1 MPARQGETTE
11 LRLLLSRLRQ
21 ELLLLVLLAALPL
34 LLLALPEQAGNLHHL
49 VHWDTLA
56 ALAGLMVLSRGLEE
70 SGALTRVGR
79 RLLARVDTERY
90 LALVLIV
97 LSAALAA
104 VVTNDVALF
113 IVVPLTLGLRLVAS
127 LPIGR
132 LIVFEAL
139 AVNAG
144 STISPIGNPQNLFI
158 WQQAGVDFTTFF
170 LAMTP
175 LALAMMALLVAA
187 IPLAFPAKAIHI
199 EPAGS
204 PPALKPRLAGVSLA
218 LYLPL
223 LLAIDAGLA
232 LPAAVVIITLYLLFQ
247 PRVVRYVDWLLLL
260 VFVLMFMVLG
270 LAAMLDPVVSLV
282 GFLAIWPGGM
292 MTAGALLSQGISN
305 VPAAILL
312 EGFTDDWRTLAWGV
326 SVGGFGLAIGSMAN
340 IIALRLAR
348 EKGLWRDFHCW
359 SLPMLLASWLLAL
372 LLLSI

>member
-1 MPARQGETTE
+1 MG
-11 LRLLLSRLRQ
+11 LLLRRLRQ

-113 IVVPLTLGLRLVAS
+113 IGVPLTLGLRLVAS

-170 LAMTP
+170 LAMAP
-175 LALAMMALLVAA
+175 LALAMMALLIAA

-204 PPALKPRLAGVSLA
+204 PPALNPRLAGVSLA

-223 LLAIDAGLA
+223 LLAIDAAGCR
-232 LPAAVVIITLYLLFQ
+232 IFTCQ
-247 PRVVRYVDWLLLL
+247 NQ
-260 VFVLMFMVLG
+260 
-270 LAAMLDPVVSLV
+270 
-282 GFLAIWPGGM
+282 GG
-292 MTAGALLSQGISN
+292 S
-305 VPAAILL
+305 
-312 EGFTDDWRTLAWGV
+312 
-326 SVGGFGLAIGSMAN
+326 
-340 IIALRLAR
+340 LRL
-348 EKGLWRDFHCW
+348 WQCQ
-359 SLPMLLASWLLAL
+359 
-372 LLLSI
+372 

>member
-1 MPARQGETTE
+1 MG
-11 LRLLLSRLRQ
+11 LLLRRLRQ

-34 LLLALPEQAGNLHHL
+34 LLLALPEQAGNLHRL

-56 ALAGLMVLSRGLEE
+56 ALAGLMVLSRGLED

-90 LALVLIV
+90 LAFNLVA
-97 LSAALAA
+97 LSAVLAA

-158 WQQAGVDFTTFF
+158 WQQAEVDFTTFF

-175 LALAMMALLVAA
+175 LALAMMALLIVA
-187 IPLAFPAKAIHI
+187 IPLAFPAKVIHI
-199 EPAGS
+199 EPASS
-204 PPALKPRLAGVSLA
+204 PPTFKSRLAGVSLA

-232 LPAAVVIITLYLLFQ
+232 LPAAVVIITLYLLLQ

-270 LAAMLDPVVSLV
+270 LAAMLGPVVSLV
-282 GFLAIWPGGM
+282 GHLAAWPGGM
-292 MTAGALLSQGISN
+292 MTTGALLSQGISN

-312 EGFTDDWRTLAWGV
+312 VGFTDDWRALAWGV

-348 EKGLWRDFHCW
+348 EKGLWRDFHRW
-359 SLPMLLASWLLAL
+359 SLPMLLVSWLVSLAL
-372 LLLSI
+372 LRI

>member
-1 MPARQGETTE
+1 M
-11 LRLLLSRLRQ
+11 LRPLLKKLRQ
-21 ELLLLVLLAALPL
+21 DKLLLVLLAAMPL
-34 LLLALPEQAGNLHHL
+34 LLLALPDQAGHLHRL

-79 RLLARVDTERY
+79 RLVSLVGTERS
-90 LALVLIV
+90 LAVVLVL
-97 LSAALAA
+97 LSAALSA

-113 IVVPLTLGLRLVAS
+113 IVVPLTLGLRLVAV

-144 STISPIGNPQNLFI
+144 STISPIGNPQNLFL
-158 WQQAGVDFTTFF
+158 WQNAEVGFTTF
-170 LAMTP
+170 LGAMAP
-175 LALAMMALLVAA
+175 LSLGMMVLLVAA
-187 IPLAFPAKAIHI
+187 IPLAFSAKPIHI
-199 EPAGS
+199 EPAGT
-204 PPALKPRLAGVSLA
+204 PPKLKQWLASLS
-218 LYLPL
+218 LVIYLPL
-223 LLAIDAGLA
+223 LILIDAGLA
-232 LPAAVVIITLYLLFQ
+232 LPAVMAIIALYLLFQ

-260 VFVLMFMVLG
+260 VFVLMFIVLG
-270 LAAMLDPVVSLV
+270 LAAMLGPVVQV
-282 GFLAIWPGGM
+282 VEHLAAWPGGM
-292 MTAGALLSQGISN
+292 MTAGAVLSQGISN

-348 EKGLWRDFHCW
+348 ERGLWRDFHRW

-372 LLLSI
+372 LLLAI